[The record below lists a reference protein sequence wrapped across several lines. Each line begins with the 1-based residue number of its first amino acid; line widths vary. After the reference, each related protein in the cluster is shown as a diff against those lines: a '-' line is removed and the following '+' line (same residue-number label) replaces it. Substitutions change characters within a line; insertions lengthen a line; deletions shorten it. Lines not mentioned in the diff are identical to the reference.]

1 MSKVF
6 GEIRQFAFVVRDID
20 EAMKYWAQ
28 VLGIGPFFIKRKIEF
43 SNYIYRGE
51 PSKSPQISIA
61 LANSGFIQIELI
73 EQHDNTPSI
82 YQEYLQ
88 NSVGGLQHV
97 SSWVT
102 TEELRLKKQELLE
115 LGYSIAQECTIPSSG
130 VQLLYFSTENSS
142 ANFIFEIADL
152 MEPNQYNR
160 VQGIKSAYEQ
170 WNSET
175 VAIEVGA

>member
-6 GEIRQFAFVVRDID
+6 GEIRQLAFVVKNID
-20 EAMKYWAQ
+20 EAMKYWAE
-28 VLGIGPFFIKRKIEF
+28 VLGVGPFFIKRKIEF
-43 SNYIYRGE
+43 SNYIYRGQ
-51 PSKSPQISIA
+51 STKSPQISIA

-82 YQEYLQ
+82 YKEYLEH
-88 NSVGGLQHV
+88 STGGLQHI

-102 TEELRLKKQELLE
+102 TEELRNKKAELLT

-130 VQLLYFSTENSS
+130 VQLVYFSTENPS

-160 VQGIKSAYEQ
+160 VQDIKSAYEQ
-170 WNSET
+170 WNAET
-175 VAIEVGA
+175 VSIEVGV

>member
-6 GEIRQFAFVVRDID
+6 GEIRQLAFVVRDID
-20 EAMKYWAQ
+20 EAMKYWAKT
-28 VLGIGPFFIKRKIEF
+28 LGVGPFFVKRKIEF
-43 SNYIYRGE
+43 ADYIYRGKV
-51 PSKSPQISIA
+51 SKSPRISIA
-61 LANSGFIQIELI
+61 LANSGYIQIELI
-73 EQHDNTPSI
+73 EQHDDAPSI
-82 YQEYLQ
+82 YKEYLE

-102 TEELRLKKQELLE
+102 TAELHQKKTELLE

-130 VQLLYFSTENSS
+130 VQLVYFSTENSS

-152 MEPNQYNR
+152 MEPDQYSR

-170 WNSET
+170 WDAET